1 MKAAGDPVQRRILS
15 ALVAGQIL
23 GGLGFGATVSTGAL
37 LAVDVSGSDAWSGIA
52 ATASTLGAAV
62 AALPLARI
70 AARRGRRWSLRLG
83 ALTSGLGAVVVVLAA
98 RADLFPA
105 LLAGLVMVGVGQAV
119 NLQSRF
125 AATDLAAPGRRGR
138 DLSLVVW
145 ATTIGAVGGPNLVQP
160 GEAFSRL
167 LGVPELAGP
176 FLFTIA
182 AQVLVIA
189 TYTAFLRPDPLL
201 TAVARARDTPPAPP
215 GAGAARHRATVIYG
229 IAVLGFSHA
238 TMVAVMA
245 VTPVHMSHH
254 GADLAIIGI
263 TISLHVAGMYGLS
276 PLFGFLADRVGRIT
290 VILLGQVVFAAAL
303 LTVIVVPDEIG
314 GVMLALVLL
323 GLGWSAATVGAAA
336 LVAEAAPPD
345 AVTRI
350 QGRADLVMSGAGM
363 LGGIA
368 AGLLLAV
375 IGYSGL
381 GLVAGLV
388 VLVAS
393 GWSLIAIVRGRLAD

>member
-160 GEAFSRL
+160 GEALSRL